1 MGAGDGYQWGQ
12 SKWKGSQSGRP
23 HSSAGHGEDDSK
35 TQRSGRSEGS
45 KGKAKPDPAAVGG
58 APSGS
63 ERAGCRSGSVV
74 LVGKEE
80 QPMASR
86 DSATSAENSWTAAK
100 LCCPCFG

>member
-12 SKWKGSQSGRP
+12 SKWKGSQSGWP
-23 HSSAGHGEDDSK
+23 HSSFGHGADDSK
-35 TQRSGRSEGS
+35 TQKSGRSAGS
-45 KGKAKPDPAAVGG
+45 KGPPAPDPGAVGG

-74 LVGKEE
+74 IVGKEE

-86 DSATSAENSWTAAK
+86 DSATSAKHSWAVAK
-100 LCCPCFG
+100 LCSPCFG